1 MKQRTN
7 LKLLVAI
14 LGFFALGAVT
24 QTASA
29 QQAKEARIVV
39 VDLQEIYRTSL
50 AGKDLLK
57 QIETRRAEL
66 EAEAARYQQDARD
79 EQTELE
85 RQQAILSAEAFEE
98 KRRSI
103 GQKYTSIQTDL
114 RDKARR
120 LQIAQSKADRELQS
134 SLVPIYQEMLR
145 AHSANLIMDRGQIVL
160 PGPGLDITREVIEK
174 LDAAMPTIKLQA
186 GDSN

>member
-1 MKQRTN
+1 MKQVS
-7 LKLLVAI
+7 KMKFLVML
-14 LGFFALGAVT
+14 LGFAALAAGT
-24 QTASA
+24 QPASA
-29 QQAKEARIVV
+29 QQAKEARIVI
-39 VDLQEIYRTSL
+39 VDLQEIYRSSL

-57 QIETRRAEL
+57 QIETHRAEL

-134 SLVPIYQEMLR
+134 SLVPIYQAMLKS
-145 AHSANLIMDRGQIVL
+145 HSANLILDRGQIVL

-174 LDAAMPTIKLQA
+174 LDAGMPGIKLQV
-186 GDSN
+186 GDTD

>member
-1 MKQRTN
+1 MKQRQS
-7 LKLLVAI
+7 LKLLVVI
-14 LGFFALGAVT
+14 LGLFATAALT

-29 QQAKEARIVV
+29 EQAKEARIVILDV
-39 VDLQEIYRTSL
+39 QEIYRTSL

-57 QIETRRAEL
+57 QIETHRAEL
-66 EAEAARYQQDARD
+66 EAEAAKYQQDARD
-79 EQTELE
+79 EQIELE

-103 GQKYTSIQTDL
+103 GQKYTSIQSNL

-145 AHSANLIMDRGQIVL
+145 KHGANLIMDRGQIVL
-160 PGPGLDITREVIEK
+160 PGPGLDITREVIEI
-174 LDAAMPTIKLQA
+174 LDAAMPTLKLEV
-186 GDSN
+186 GES

>member
-1 MKQRTN
+1 MKQ
-7 LKLLVAI
+7 KLTFT
-14 LGFFALGAVT
+14 FFAVIMGLAAPFASTSGAM
-24 QTASA
+24 A
-29 QQAKEARIVV
+29 QQAKDAKIIVV
-39 VDLQEIYRTSL
+39 DVQEIYRTSL
-50 AGKDLLK
+50 AGKDLLS
-57 QIETRRAEL
+57 QIETHRAEL

-85 RQQAILSAEAFEE
+85 RQQAILSPEAFEE

-134 SLVPIYQEMLR
+134 ALVPIYQEMLR
-145 AHSANLIMDRGQIVL
+145 KHAANLILDRGQIVL
-160 PGPGLDITREVIEK
+160 PGPGLDITREVIEQ
-174 LDAAMPTIKLQA
+174 LDGGMPTVKLQVT
-186 GDSN
+186 DTE